1 MRLEVDSGG
10 YTSACTSFYDANH
23 AVVDA
28 VSSCSV
34 VVDGGGGMAGTDTGG
49 EAWAAQYDAAA
60 GPLIQ
65 AGADLGESLGQ
76 MANLLNAALVNH
88 EGADFGARL
97 QGPPIGYGSSYTG
110 DEDPD
115 HYTTTLTAPTPPSA
129 KGGTGDQPGW
139 WHWIAGHVEG
149 LLWPDADTGKLRS
162 VGAGWVK
169 AGQALQSHTGYVSSA
184 RAQIATQTSPEVAD
198 ATATCDDL
206 EQHLSALG
214 TAYEQI
220 GQACQDYAQQVD
232 DHHEEIQ
239 DELKSF
245 IEWTIAIEAGGAILG
260 ALTLGIGEGAAQAAE
275 AAEVANAGSKVARIL
290 KSLLEFARLA
300 ATKIG
305 ALVKTATAAIER
317 AKRILSAPIVRAL
330 EKIAPSVTKETEE
343 TLLKELAASG
353 VKHDPGAIVKIFRDA
368 DGKIVFLEQG
378 GPRAGLQHI
387 VERHEGQFL
396 DKGITRDQIP
406 DLIETALTKG
416 EVVGT
421 QGASRPIYEVEFGGH
436 RIRVAIEVSDNGY
449 VVSANPQSIR

>member
-1 MRLEVDSGG
+1 MRIEVDSGG
-10 YTSACTSFYDANH
+10 YTSACSSFYEANH
-23 AVVDA
+23 AVIDA
-28 VSSCSV
+28 VSTCSTV
-34 VVDGGGGMAGTDTGG
+34 VGGGGGMAGTDTGG
-49 EAWAAQYDAAA
+49 EAWATQYDAAA
-60 GPLIQ
+60 GPLIE
-65 AGADLGESLGQ
+65 AGSDLGESMAQ

-97 QGPPIGYGSSYTG
+97 QGPPTGYGSSYTG

-115 HYTTTLTAPTPPSA
+115 HYTTTLLAPTPPSA

-139 WHWIAGHVEG
+139 WHWIASHVEG
-149 LLWPDADTGKLRS
+149 LLWPDADTGKLRT

-169 AGQALQSHTGYVSSA
+169 AGQALQSSASYVSSA
-184 RAQIATQTSPEVAD
+184 SAQISTQTSPEVAD

-206 EQHLSALG
+206 EQHLRDVG

-232 DHHEEIQ
+232 DHHKEVE

-275 AAEVANAGSKVARIL
+275 AAEVANAGSKVVRIL
-290 KSLLEFARLA
+290 KSLLELARLA

-305 ALVKTATAAIER
+305 GLVKTATAAIER
-317 AKRILSAPIVRAL
+317 VKRILSAPIVKAL
-330 EKIAPSVTKETEE
+330 ERVAPSVTKETEE

-378 GPRAGLQHI
+378 TPRAGLQHI
-387 VERHEGQFL
+387 LERHEGQFL
-396 DKGITRDQIP
+396 DKGISRDQIP
-406 DLIETALTKG
+406 DLIETALTEG

-421 QGASRPIYEVEFGGH
+421 QGASRLVYEVEFEGH
-436 RIRVAIEVSDNGY
+436 KIRVAIQVGDNGY
-449 VVSANPQSIR
+449 VVSANPQSVR

>member
-10 YTSACTSFYDANH
+10 YTSACSSFYDANH
-23 AVVDA
+23 SVVDA
-28 VSSCSV
+28 VSTCSTV
-34 VVDGGGGMAGTDTGG
+34 IDGGGGMAGTDTGG
-49 EAWAAQYDAAA
+49 EAWAAQYDEAA

-65 AGADLGESLGQ
+65 AGADLGESMAQ

-97 QGPPIGYGSSYTG
+97 QGPPTGYGSSYTG

-115 HYTTTLTAPTPPSA
+115 HYSTTVAVPTPPSA

-149 LLWPDADTGKLRS
+149 LLWPDADTGKLRE
-162 VGAGWVK
+162 VGAGWIK
-169 AGQALQSHTGYVSSA
+169 AGQALQGDTSYISSA
-184 RAQIATQTSPEVAD
+184 SAQIATQTSPEVKD

-206 EQHLSALG
+206 EQHLRDIGSA
-214 TAYEQI
+214 YQQI

-232 DHHEEIQ
+232 DHHQEIE

-245 IEWTIAIEAGGAILG
+245 IEWTIAIEAGGLILG

-275 AAEVANAGSKVARIL
+275 AAEVANAGSKVVRIL
-290 KSLLEFARLA
+290 KSLVELARLA

-305 ALVKTATAAIER
+305 GLVKTATAAIER
-317 AKRILSAPIVRAL
+317 VKRILSAPIVKAL

-353 VKHDPGAIVKIFRDA
+353 VKHDPAAIVNIFRDSE
-368 DGKIVFLEQG
+368 GRIVWLETG
-378 GPRAGLQHI
+378 DEARGLQHI
-387 VERHEGQFL
+387 IVRHGEELAG
-396 DKGITRDQIP
+396 KGITEAEVP
-406 DLIETALTKG
+406 DLLQTAIQDGEIVGYQGKG
-416 EVVGT
+416 TG
-421 QGASRPIYEVEFGGH
+421 RPIYEVLFHGKPI
-436 RIRVAIEVSDNGY
+436 RIAITIGSNGFI
-449 VVSANPQSIR
+449 VGANLA